1 MNKLKIFIAVA
12 ALSVTVSA
20 NALAKEVIK
29 NGDSQ
34 TEESKTVES
43 KTKKIPVE
51 TKMDTAT
58 EVVQKEEAEA
68 VPTEK
73 HYTVKPGDTLSD
85 IAINHGVSVDN
96 IKAENGLTS
105 DVIQPGLQV
114 VINKES
120 ESAEGSEMTNNTTVT
135 AAENTVEVNA
145 TVTNETP
152 QQETETAQSD
162 AEGKELTVT
171 ATAYTASCEG
181 CSGITATGVN
191 ILANPNEKVIAVDPS
206 VIPLGSKVYVE
217 GYGYA
222 TAADTGGAIK
232 GNRIDVFIPEHQD
245 AVNWGKK
252 QVEVTII
259 N

>member
-29 NGDSQ
+29 NGDSR

-43 KTKKIPVE
+43 KTKKITEE

-58 EVVQKEEAEA
+58 EVVQIEEAAA
-68 VPTEK
+68 VPIVK

-85 IAINHGVSVDN
+85 IAINHDVSVEN
-96 IKAENGLTS
+96 IKAENDLTS
-105 DVIQPGLQV
+105 NVIQPGLEI
-114 VINKES
+114 VINEVS
-120 ESAEGSEMTNNTTVT
+120 ESVEGSKMTNDTTVT
-135 AAENTVEVNA
+135 ATENTAEENV
-145 TVTNETP
+145 TITNETP
-152 QQETETAQSD
+152 QQETAQSD

-252 QVEVTII
+252 QVEVKII

>member
-20 NALAKEVIK
+20 NALAKDVIK
-29 NGDSQ
+29 NGDSSAK
-34 TEESKTVES
+34 ESNA
-43 KTKKIPVE
+43 KKIAVE
-51 TKMDTAT
+51 TKIDKET
-58 EVVQKEEAEA
+58 EVVQKEEVSA
-68 VPTEK
+68 VPPVK
-73 HYTVKPGDTLSD
+73 HYTVQPGDTLSD
-85 IAINHGVSVDN
+85 IAVNHQVSVEN
-96 IKAENGLTS
+96 IKEENSLTS
-105 DVIQPGLQV
+105 NVIQPGLEI
-114 VINKES
+114 VIS
-120 ESAEGSEMTNNTTVT
+120 EVTVSAEADEITNNEAVPAVENHTEV
-135 AAENTVEVNA
+135 AAT
-145 TVTNETP
+145 ETKEIP
-152 QQETETAQSD
+152 QPETEPAQSEED
-162 AEGKELTVT
+162 GKELTVT

-191 ILANPNEKVIAVDPS
+191 ILDNPDQKVIAVDPS

-252 QVEVTII
+252 EVEVKII